1 MSMKITSFMTQYKFK
16 KTEEEKENMVKS
28 HIKNEYV
35 PFEKKADVAKAIVDA
50 SFYKDEVGA
59 DGSVRK
65 VFHIDSVAKH
75 MLMCMAVIDLYT
87 DIDRSKGNG
96 KMLEDFNV
104 LNGSGILDLV
114 LQNINPRE
122 LKEFNMVLQMVCDDV
137 MSNEY
142 EPHAFIT
149 KQVERFGELISVIML
164 PLIDKIDL
172 NEIKNTI
179 RQGDNIDS

>member
-50 SFYKDEVGA
+50 SFYHEEIGA
-59 DGSVRK
+59 DGNVHK
-65 VFHIDSVAKH
+65 TFHIDSVAKH

-87 DIDRSKGNG
+87 DIARSKGNG

-104 LNGSGILDLV
+104 LNGSGILDLII
-114 LQNINPRE
+114 QNINPRE
-122 LKEFNMVLQMVCDDV
+122 LKEFNMVLQMVCDDA

-142 EPHAFIT
+142 ETHAFVS
-149 KQVERFGELISVIML
+149 KQIERLAELIGNVIV
-164 PLIDKIDL
+164 PIV
-172 NEIKNTI
+172 KNL
-179 RQGDNIDS
+179 NIDQIKDVAN